1 MNVVTRFA
9 PSPTGFLHVGGL
21 RTALYNYLYAKQQG
35 GEFILRI
42 EDTDQTRLVEG
53 AVESLLRTL
62 NVMHLPIDR
71 TPYVQSQRLDIY
83 KTHVEKLL
91 EQGSAYYC
99 FCTKE
104 RLLELRES
112 QQAAKMQTKYDR
124 ACLHLSKE
132 EIAAHLEKNDAHVVR
147 LLIPEGKTSFIDEI
161 RGEITIDNK
170 EIDDQVLMKTDG
182 FPTYHL
188 AVVVDDNDMGV
199 THIIRGDEWISS
211 VPKHV
216 ILYRNFG
223 FTLPKFAHLPL
234 ILNADKS
241 KLSKRQGDVAVEDYL
256 AKGYLPEALL
266 NFIALLGFNPTA
278 DREIYSLDELMQLF
292 DLSKINKSG
301 AVFDQDKLNWMN
313 GMYLRTKTVDE
324 LIELSKPFFQTA
336 NLEINKSFLEKICQI
351 EKERLV
357 TLTDLPERAREYL
370 TLPSYDVSLLTW
382 KKADVADA
390 KLQLTNMQQKI
401 SSLPDTLFQEI
412 SLIEQGI
419 KGYIEQEGLQNGNV
433 LWPLRVALSGFERSP
448 NPFELLWLFGKEESL
463 KRIQQALEKLA

>member
-1 MNVVTRFA
+1 
-9 PSPTGFLHVGGL
+9 
-21 RTALYNYLYAKQQG
+21 
-35 GEFILRI
+35 
-42 EDTDQTRLVEG
+42 
-53 AVESLLRTL
+53 
-62 NVMHLPIDR
+62 
-71 TPYVQSQRLDIY
+71 
-83 KTHVEKLL
+83 
-91 EQGSAYYC
+91 
-99 FCTKE
+99 
-104 RLLELRES
+104 
-112 QQAAKMQTKYDR
+112 
-124 ACLHLSKE
+124 
-132 EIAAHLEKNDAHVVR
+132 
-147 LLIPEGKTSFIDEI
+147 
-161 RGEITIDNK
+161 
-170 EIDDQVLMKTDG
+170 MKTDG